1 MHSRGTRRCSV
12 ARRLLPILGALGA
25 LLSPSRVAGQR
36 PAALQRPP
44 IKIDSVSSEAFRAY
58 LGTLR
63 FATDTETGDR
73 QALLVGHYPD
83 SAHYGPLATIL
94 PERNAHLGS
103 VAQLR
108 SGKLIARITNE
119 SAEAYPKL
127 GLLPHAVTYWWVE
140 YNEKTDSGRS
150 VFVTVDSGGNI
161 IGRTVSGL
169 KIMRYHP
176 GGFRVN
182 QPLARFVWTNDDELA
197 WGSCNGVCCKQV
209 L

>member
-1 MHSRGTRRCSV
+1 MCFRRTGLSPTQHC
-12 ARRLLPILGALGA
+12 LLAILGTFGLLLG
-25 LLSPSRVAGQR
+25 PSAVAAQR
-36 PAALQRPP
+36 PVQPRR
-44 IKIDSVSSEAFRAY
+44 INIDSVSSAQFRAY
-58 LGTLR
+58 IGDLR
-63 FATDTETGDR
+63 FATDTEAGDR

-83 SAHYGPLATIL
+83 SASYGPLATIL

-103 VAQLR
+103 VEQLR
-108 SGKLIARITNE
+108 FGKIIARITNE
-119 SAEAYPKL
+119 SADSYPKL

-140 YNEKTDSGRS
+140 YNERAESGRS

-169 KIMRYHP
+169 TIMRYHR

-209 L
+209 S